1 MGKKLKKHQKGEV
14 AQYTTR
20 ARALRKLQV
29 SLADFRRLCILKGI
43 YPRDPKKKRF
53 GVNQVYYHKKDLLH
67 LQADGVLLSALRD
80 ISATNKKIRKSVGR
94 KEHKDAKRRL
104 RLRPKL
110 PLQHLIKQKFPSLL
124 SAIEDIDDCLC
135 TVFLIASLPSAA
147 SRGLPPERSLLS
159 VQLCDEFL
167 LLLSHLRALRKAFVS
182 IKGFFFQAEL
192 LGRQVTWVLPHAFAQ
207 ALPPEIDCRVLDTFS
222 LMYCSSLRHILYK
235 LYKMEGLRYPP
246 APPKGAPTAAAG
258 SAHLSCHSL
267 QQAVSRFHMLK
278 VTKAPQQQ
286 HDSASAAA
294 GEEHATNPLED
305 ATTAGDSSNAEQDTE
320 TEEEGEETD
329 SAAEERDDTGE
340 EESEDEELEES
351 KIELAET
358 GQRDNAAPPAKTS
371 KPKASAGVVRH
382 DTKAAPESNSEGEE
396 SELER
401 PDRESDT
408 DSEEEGESS
417 EEEDSEDADTAAG
430 AEQKTTSSPLKGCGV
445 SEHPVQCL
453 FEGLVF
459 FVCRETPLLPL
470 SFAIR
475 SCGGRV
481 GWQSEGSPIVVSDK
495 SITHQVVD
503 RPAEAVFQGFGG
515 SSPSR
520 EFVQPQ
526 WIFDCLNAGILL
538 PTADYA
544 PGKALP
550 PHLSPFVDDEAEGY
564 IPRQREVLAKLQKA
578 HKEKTANAETQEGL
592 SDSDGPVDDPE
603 ASWRRER
610 GADVEAEVK
619 GSSVTM
625 STNTSDCT
633 SPPPRKSRKEELSE
647 EQLKHQKALMNKKH
661 KRLLERIEFG
671 HKRKE
676 KEAAALKA
684 KRRALEGTSE

>member
-294 GEEHATNPLED
+294 GEDEHATNPLED

-320 TEEEGEETD
+320 TKEEGEETD

-351 KIELAET
+351 KIELAEAD
-358 GQRDNAAPPAKTS
+358 QRDNAAPPAKTS

-417 EEEDSEDADTAAG
+417 EEDSEDADTAAG
-430 AEQKTTSSPLKGCGV
+430 AEQGCGV

-578 HKEKTANAETQEGL
+578 HKEKTANTETQEGL
-592 SDSDGPVDDPE
+592 SDSDGM
-603 ASWRRER
+603 A
-610 GADVEAEVK
+610 
-619 GSSVTM
+619 M
-625 STNTSDCT
+625 STAAGSTVSCCSTNCSKMQEIAGVAIMNCSRSVSVEQDQL
-633 SPPPRKSRKEELSE
+633 RKEELSE